1 MIDEESKCREHLEL
15 LEKENELLRESCIK
29 FNLLN
34 ELFSDM
40 LKLPDLESIYRNVLS
55 CLQKHVPNTILLF
68 NVIDELHNE
77 STLVEVAGLT
87 NSLLQRL
94 VKVAGFNPIG
104 KVYRLVP
111 EHNDYCRTGKL
122 VEYKDGLAQFSA
134 SELTPAV
141 ATIIEKLIGLR
152 QIHTIGILT
161 EKKLLATIHFFTFGK
176 NHPIDRDF
184 IEVLVNHAAIVIQ
197 EKLAEREL
205 KESEIRFKALHNA
218 TFGGIAI
225 HKDGIILDCNQGL
238 SEMTGYKMDVLNGMH
253 VLQLIAES
261 SRTFLEERLQNSD
274 NKPYESVGLRADG
287 TEFQLR
293 LEGRNV
299 PYKGKMVRT
308 LELRDITEQKRNEIE
323 LLKAKERA
331 EESDRLKSAFLTNMS
346 HEIRTP
352 MNGILGFASLL
363 KNPKLTPSEAQEYFN
378 IIEKSG
384 MRMLNIIND
393 LITISKLES
402 GLMDLIFTSTNINAQ
417 MGFMLNL
424 FKAEAY
430 QKGIRLSLN
439 NSLPSRE
446 TTITTDREKFNSVL
460 ANLLRNALK
469 FTQKGTVEFG
479 YQEKGDKLEFY
490 VTDTGIGIPEEK
502 QKAIFER
509 FIQVDSSLSR
519 GYEGAGLGLSISK
532 AYIELLGGEMW
543 VKSELGKGT
552 SFFFNL
558 PYRKHLMTSTTPVDL
573 TFSENGSKYH
583 NKTVLIVE
591 DDDDSLMYLSI
602 FLRNT
607 GCKIFKAGTGV
618 QAVELCHH
626 HPEISLVLMDI
637 KMPQMNGYLAAKLI
651 KEFRPNLP
659 IIAQSAYYLD
669 MGKYGEIFSSFL
681 PKPVSP
687 EELKQRIDECL
698 YSEIY

>member
-1 MIDEESKCREHLEL
+1 MIDEKINYREHLEF
-15 LEKENELLRESCIK
+15 LEKENALLRESCKK

-34 ELFSDM
+34 EWFLDM
-40 LKLPDLESIYRNVLS
+40 MNLPDLESIYRNILT
-55 CLQKHVPNTILLF
+55 CLEKHIPNTILLF
-68 NVIDELHNE
+68 NVINELHNE
-77 STLVEVAGLT
+77 STLVEVAGIT
-87 NSLLQRL
+87 NGLLQRL
-94 VKVAGFNPIG
+94 IHVAGFNPIG
-104 KVYRLVP
+104 KVYKLIP

-134 SELTPAV
+134 SELSHPLAS
-141 ATIIEKLIGLR
+141 IIEKLIGLR
-152 QIHTIGILT
+152 QIHTIGILN
-161 EKKLLATIHFFTFGK
+161 EGKLLATIHFFTFGNK
-176 NHPIDRDF
+176 GKIDREF
-184 IEVLVNHAAIVIQ
+184 IESLVNHAALVIQ
-197 EKLAEREL
+197 KKLTAREL

-225 HKDGIILDCNQGL
+225 HNNAIILDCNQGL
-238 SEMTGYKMDVLNGMH
+238 SELTGYPMEELIGMN
-253 VLQLIAES
+253 VLQLVAES
-261 SRTFLEERLQNSD
+261 SRIFLSERIKNPD
-274 NKPYESVGLRADG
+274 DKPYEALGLKLDG
-287 TEFQLR
+287 KEFPLR
-293 LEGRNV
+293 MEGRNV
-299 PYKGKMVRT
+299 PYKGKIVRT
-308 LELRDITEQKRNEIE
+308 LELRDISEQKRNEIE

-363 KNPKLTPSEAQEYFN
+363 KNPKLTPSEVQEYFN

-384 MRMLNIIND
+384 LRMLNIIND

-402 GLMDLIFTSTNINAQ
+402 GLMDLIFSSTNINAQ
-417 MGFMLNL
+417 MDFMLNL

-430 QKGIRLSLN
+430 QKGIRLTLN
-439 NSLPSRE
+439 NSLPSEE
-446 TTITTDREKFNSVL
+446 TVLTTDREKFNAILV
-460 ANLLRNALK
+460 NLIRNALK
-469 FTQKGTVEFG
+469 FTQKGTVQFG

-490 VTDTGIGIPEEK
+490 VTDTGIGIAEEK

-543 VKSELGKGT
+543 LKSELGKGT
-552 SFFFNL
+552 TFYFTL
-558 PYRKHLMTSTTPVDL
+558 PYRKHLMTTSAKEFPVS
-573 TFSENGSKYH
+573 SENGSKFK

-602 FLRNT
+602 LLRNT
-607 GCKIFKAGTGV
+607 GCKIFKASTGV

-626 HPEISLVLMDI
+626 YDEINLVLMDI

-669 MGKYGEIFSSFL
+669 MGKYGDIFSSFL
-681 PKPVSP
+681 SKPVRP
-687 EELKQRIDECL
+687 EELKQRIEECL